1 MGDEPGN
8 GYKNRPD
15 LHRIG
20 NQMSAIPQE
29 ILSAI
34 GGAAVT
40 ALVATIASTIRGIP
54 FKFTFG
60 NPSKN
65 GKTVI
70 TVDMLK
76 ENCSRRQELL
86 NKTLGEISI
95 EQKEIKKE
103 LGDVKEDVAY
113 IKGRIS

>member
-1 MGDEPGN
+1 MT
-8 GYKNRPD
+8 
-15 LHRIG
+15 
-20 NQMSAIPQE
+20 AIPQE

-34 GGAAVT
+34 GGATVT

-76 ENCSRRQELL
+76 ENCSKRQESL
-86 NKTLGEISI
+86 NKTLCEIST
-95 EQKEIKKE
+95 EQKEIKKG
-103 LGDVKEDVAY
+103 LGDVREDMAY
-113 IKGRIS
+113 IKGKVSMRR